1 MIGDKIRERRLELG
15 MTQSQVAELTNIK
28 KNTISNYEN
37 NVSAPNEN
45 NIFKLMEVLKC
56 DANYLFEW
64 EKVTDIELSIKEK
77 NHIKKYRTLDE
88 YGKKAV
94 DDLLD
99 NEYERCQEEKKIKV
113 IQLPMSELKVSAGVG
128 SWIEDNRYGT
138 IEVVD
143 TPESRKA
150 DLVIEISG
158 DSMEPTYHNGD
169 NVLVRLQ
176 PSVDIGE
183 IGVFVK
189 DSEGYIKELGKNR
202 LISHNKEYEDIIL
215 NEYTNI
221 NCVGK
226 VIGIAEVIR

>member
-88 YGKKAV
+88 YGKEAV
-94 DDLLD
+94 DKILDVEYNRCANNETSETNTIELPFSLL
-99 NEYERCQEEKKIKV
+99 KA
-113 IQLPMSELKVSAGVG
+113 SAGTGEWLDEEQLDKITV
-128 SWIEDNRYGT
+128 T
-138 IEVVD
+138 D
-143 TPESRKA
+143 TPTARKA
-150 DLVIEISG
+150 DIVIEVDG
-158 DSMEPTYHNGD
+158 DSMIPVFNDGD
-169 NVLVRLQ
+169 KVLVRLQ
-176 PSVDIGE
+176 PAVEIGE
-183 IGVFVK
+183 IGIFII
-189 DSEGYIKELGKNR
+189 DNMGYIKKYANDR
-202 LISHNKEYEDIIL
+202 LISLNPDYNDIYP
-215 NEYTNI
+215 NEYTPTKCI
-221 NCVGK
+221 GK
-226 VIGIAEVIR
+226 VIGKI